1 MFLGLLLDLCI
12 RNLDSSNK
20 VVALSCISY
29 SMSNYLETSRI
40 NDADIDAYVFL
51 INEKGNVK
59 QRNCCVNFLYKK
71 KW

>member
-51 INEKGNVK
+51 INEKVM
-59 QRNCCVNFLYKK
+59 
-71 KW
+71 